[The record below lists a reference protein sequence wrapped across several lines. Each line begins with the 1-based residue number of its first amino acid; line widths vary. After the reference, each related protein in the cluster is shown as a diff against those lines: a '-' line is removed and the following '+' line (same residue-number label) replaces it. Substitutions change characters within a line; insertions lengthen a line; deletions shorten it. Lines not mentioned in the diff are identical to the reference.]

1 MKIIH
6 CADVHL
12 GSTLRSKYPPEVSE
26 IRRREV
32 RNSFHRL
39 VEYAKENG
47 VGVILLS
54 GDVFDSDKPFK
65 KDTDFFYDVVAKNPD
80 IEFLYLRGNHDSL
93 GERKAYPN
101 LKTFAAEWTQYA
113 YGDVVICG
121 VESVA
126 ENATS
131 MYSTLVLD
139 ESKKNIVMLHGE
151 TSSASGVDKVNLSKL
166 CNKNIDYLALG
177 HIHSYSCDALDERG
191 VWAYSGCLEGRGF
204 DETGEKGFILLDIGE
219 EIKHT
224 FVPFSTRQIF
234 EIPLDV
240 SGLSGAYEMAK
251 KARGEIAFKK
261 EHIYRLELVGEV
273 DGETDAFA
281 DDVKKYLDGVCLYLD
296 LKDHTKKKA
305 NFAAYAGD
313 NSLKGE
319 FARMVESSEFSDEDK
334 AQILAYGMR
343 ALLGREVDA

>member
-12 GSTLRSKYPPEVSE
+12 GSTIRSKFPQDVSE

-32 RNSFHRL
+32 RGSFHRL
-39 VEYAKENG
+39 VEYAKNNG
-47 VGVILLS
+47 VGIILLA

-80 IEFLYLRGNHDSL
+80 IDFLYLRGNHDAL
-93 GERKAYPN
+93 GERKTYPN
-101 LKTFAAEWTQYA
+101 LKTFGTEWTQYT
-113 YGDVVICG
+113 YGDVVISG

-131 MYSTLVLD
+131 MYSTLALD
-139 ESKKNIVMLHGE
+139 ESKKNIVTLHGE
-151 TSSASGVDKVNLSKL
+151 TSSSSGVDKVNLNKL
-166 CNKNIDYLALG
+166 RNKKIDYLALG
-177 HIHSYSCDALDERG
+177 HIHGYASAALDERG

-204 DETGEKGFILLDIGE
+204 DETGEKGFIVLDVDDVVR
-219 EIKHT
+219 HT

-234 EIPLDV
+234 EYQMDV
-240 SGLSGAYEMAK
+240 TGLSSAYEMAR
-251 KARGEIAFKK
+251 KARAEFGFEK
-261 EHIYRLELVGEV
+261 EHIYRLQLVGEV

-281 DDVKKYLDGVCLYLD
+281 QDVKKYLDGVCLYLD
-296 LKDHTKKKA
+296 VKDCTKKKA
-305 NFAAYAGD
+305 NFGAYAGD

-319 FARMVESSEFSDEDK
+319 FARMVESSDFSDEDK